1 MARHNDHDGAR
12 EDGDNGQPPLPAPNR
27 RQPAKPFTAG
37 VSPNDTPGGKLIQVK
52 GSGLSGPFIRRPVM
66 TVLLTLS
73 VIVAGIATYNKLAVN
88 DLPAVDYPIIQVTC
102 AYPGADP
109 ITMANNIATPL
120 EKQFLQ
126 IPGLD
131 IITSQ
136 STQSNTSLT
145 LQFVLSKSITDAA
158 TDVQAAIQRATGK
171 LPIDL
176 PSPPTFTKTNPN
188 DQAVYLV
195 GFMSDSLTDGD
206 LYKYASTV
214 VAQRMAI
221 LPGVSQVNIY
231 GVQGAIRIKA
241 DPAALASRGL
251 TMDDLANAIK
261 AGTVYSGAGQF
272 DGTHQTFVL
281 QPNGQI
287 DEAEGYRN
295 LIVARNKD
303 RSPVYLRDI
312 AEVRQSVQD
321 ERTSRFFWVRGFN
334 SPGSIVVLA
343 VSRQAGANAVEV
355 ANSVKALFPE
365 FRASLP
371 GSIRFLPVFDRS
383 QTIVNSVHDVRA
395 TLLIAFVLVVM
406 VIYIFLGRA
415 TDTLIPAVALPL
427 SLLLTFA
434 IMYMLGFSINNLT
447 LMALTLAIGFLV
459 DDAIV
464 FLENVIRRAE
474 HGESILKAAYNTAGE
489 ISFTILSM
497 TLSLAAVF
505 IPLVLLPGLLGRIFQ
520 EFSIT
525 IIVAILAS
533 GLVSLTLT
541 PLMCARILGE
551 RRAGHKRTRME
562 KWTGNFIKRVIDAY
576 GRALDRFLDRAW
588 LTVPILLACILGLWF
603 FFTHLPFTLLPPG
616 DSGFARGVFIAQEGS
631 SPAQMRA
638 FQKQVN
644 EKVEADPSVDKF
656 FTNVGSGSRSASSQ
670 GIVFCIFK
678 PREQRDPIEQ
688 CILRIQKAINTIPG
702 LTAVISPSPVL
713 QINVGATNQT
723 QGQYAYTISGI
734 VPDDVYKLADQLMA
748 KLREFKGFASV
759 RSDYYHST
767 PNLTVNIDRER
778 AATYGVSTSAIQ
790 SLLKNAYSQNYVY
803 LIKQPDDQYQVIL
816 EVKDNERA
824 QPGDLDN
831 LYVRGNNSSTIGQ
844 TGTGAGSGTAT
855 TTGTATDLVPLRAV
869 TSTKQVVGPQAVNH
883 FDQFTSVT
891 INFNLLPGVA
901 IGDATKYIEDSFDQ
915 IQRQYPSVQST
926 FQGEALV
933 FRQLFRALPLLL
945 IGAIFV
951 MYVILG
957 ILYESYVHP
966 ITVLFPAIVPAV
978 VGGLFTLW
986 IFGSTLSLYSVI
998 GLFLLLGIVKKNG
1011 ILVVDFALKRI
1022 DDGLGLREAIHEA
1035 SLERFRPIMMTTFA
1049 ALMGAVPIALGFGQ
1063 DASSRRPLGLVIVG
1077 GLVFSQL
1084 VTLFVTPV
1092 IYLWLE
1098 WFQEHV
1104 LDRVPFLRS
1113 AHTHHEGE
1121 GVPSDVGARA
1131 PIPVR
1136 AG

>member
-1 MARHNDHDGAR
+1 MERSDEPNGAPDGEYPAGAGQDPHQARSTSA
-12 EDGDNGQPPLPAPNR
+12 APKE
-27 RQPAKPFTAG
+27 AKLVP
-37 VSPNDTPGGKLIQVK
+37 VK
-52 GSGLSGPFIRRPVM
+52 GTGLSGPFIRRPVM

-73 VIVAGIATYNKLAVN
+73 VIVAGITTYNQLAVN

-109 ITMANNIATPL
+109 VTMANNIATPL

-136 STQSNTSLT
+136 SSQGNTSLT

-176 PSPPTFTKTNPN
+176 PSPPTFSKTNPN
-188 DQAVYLV
+188 DQAVYLL
-195 GFMSDSLTDGD
+195 GLMSDTLTDGD
-206 LYKYASTV
+206 LYKYASTA
-214 VAQRMAI
+214 VAQRISI

-251 TMDDLANAIK
+251 TMDDVANAIK

-272 DGTHQTFVL
+272 DGQHRSFVL

-287 DEAEGYRN
+287 DQAEGYRN

-312 AEVRQSVQD
+312 AEVIQGVQD
-321 ERTSRFFWVRGFN
+321 ERTSRFFWMRGFN
-334 SPGSIVVLA
+334 PPGSIVVLA

-365 FRASLP
+365 LRASLP
-371 GSIRFLPVFDRS
+371 GSITFTPVFDRS
-383 QTIVNSVHDVRA
+383 QTIVNSVHDVRM

-406 VIYIFLGRA
+406 VIYVFLGRA

-434 IMYMLGFSINNLT
+434 VMTILGFSINNLT

-474 HGESILKAAYNTAGE
+474 HGESILQASYNTAGE

-551 RRAGHKRTRME
+551 RRAGHKRARME

-576 GRALDRFLDRAW
+576 GRALDKFLDRAW
-588 LTVPILLACILGLWF
+588 LTIPILLTCILGLWF

-631 SPAQMRA
+631 SPEQMRA
-638 FQKQVN
+638 FQKLVN
-644 EKVEADPSVDKF
+644 EKIEADPSVGQF
-656 FTNVGSGSRSASSQ
+656 FTVAGSLSRSSSSQ
-670 GIVFCIFK
+670 AIIFCVFK

-688 CILRIQKAINTIPG
+688 CLLRIQKSINTIPG
-702 LTAVISPSPVL
+702 LTAVITPSPVL

-734 VPDDVYKLADQLMA
+734 VPQDVYGAANQMMTN
-748 KLREFKGFASV
+748 LRGFKGFASV
-759 RSDYYHST
+759 RSDYYNST
-767 PNLTVNIDRER
+767 PNLKIEIDRER

-824 QPGDLDN
+824 QPRDLDN
-831 LYVRGNNSSTIGQ
+831 LYVRSNTGSTISQG
-844 TGTGAGSGTAT
+844 GAPGNSIAT
-855 TTGTATDLVPLRAV
+855 TTGSSADLVPLRAV
-869 TSTKQVVGPQAVNH
+869 TSTSQVVGPQAVNH

-901 IGDATKYIEDSFDQ
+901 IGDATKFIEDSFAQ
-915 IQRQYPSVQST
+915 VHQQFPGVQAT

-945 IGAIFV
+945 IAAIFV

-1011 ILVVDFALKRI
+1011 IMVVDFALQRI
-1022 DDGLGLREAIHEA
+1022 DEGWDLRSAIHEA
-1035 SLERFRPIMMTTFA
+1035 SVERFRPIMMTTLA
-1049 ALMGAVPIALGFGQ
+1049 ALMGAVPLALGFGQ

-1077 GLVFSQL
+1077 GLIFSQM

-1098 WFQEHV
+1098 WLQEHV
-1104 LDRVPFLRS
+1104 LDKVPFLRS

-1121 GVPSDVGARA
+1121 PGPGKEGEFGPIPAGAR
-1131 PIPVR
+1131 
-1136 AG
+1136 

>member
-1 MARHNDHDGAR
+1 MERSDPHNSALDGEHESQDRHHARSTSA
-12 EDGDNGQPPLPAPNR
+12 APKE
-27 RQPAKPFTAG
+27 AKLVP
-37 VSPNDTPGGKLIQVK
+37 VK
-52 GSGLSGPFIRRPVM
+52 GTGLSGPFIRRPVM
-66 TVLLTLS
+66 TILLTLS
-73 VIVAGIATYNKLAVN
+73 VIVAGIVTYNKLAVN

-109 ITMANNIATPL
+109 TTMANNIATPL

-136 STQSNTSLT
+136 STQGNTSLT

-171 LPIDL
+171 LPLDL
-176 PSPPTFTKTNPN
+176 PSPPTFSKTNPN

-195 GFMSDSLTDGD
+195 GLMSDTLTDGD

-231 GVQGAIRIKA
+231 GVQAAIRIKA
-241 DPAALASRGL
+241 DPAALAARGL
-251 TMDDLANAIK
+251 TMDDLANGIK

-272 DGTHQTFVL
+272 DVPHRTFVL

-287 DEAEGYRN
+287 DQAEGYRN

-312 AEVRQSVQD
+312 AEVKQSVQD
-321 ERTSRFFWVRGFN
+321 ERTSRFFWVRGFKRP
-334 SPGSIVVLA
+334 PGTTVVLA

-365 FRASLP
+365 LRASLP
-371 GSIRFLPVFDRS
+371 GSIYFLPVFDRS

-395 TLLIAFVLVVM
+395 TLMIAFVLVVM
-406 VIYIFLGRA
+406 VIYVFLGRA

-434 IMYMLGFSINNLT
+434 VMYMLGFSINNLT

-505 IPLVLLPGLLGRIFQ
+505 IPLVFLPGLLGRIFH

-551 RRAGHKRTRME
+551 RKAGHKRTRME
-562 KWTGNFIKRVIDAY
+562 KWTGDFIQRVIGAY
-576 GRALDRFLDRAW
+576 SRALDRFLDRAW
-588 LTVPILLACILGLWF
+588 LTIPILLVCILGLWF

-631 SPAQMRA
+631 SPEQMRA
-638 FQKQVN
+638 FQKLVN
-644 EKVEADPSVDKF
+644 QKIIADPSVAQF
-656 FTNVGSGSRSASSQ
+656 FTVAGSLSRSSSSQ
-670 GIVFCIFK
+670 AIIFCIFK
-678 PREQRDPIEQ
+678 PRDQRDPIEQ
-688 CILRIQKAINTIPG
+688 CLLRIQKSINTIPG
-702 LTAVISPSPVL
+702 LSAVITPSPVL

-734 VPDDVYKLADQLMA
+734 VPQDVYGAANQMMTS
-748 KLREFKGFASV
+748 LRGFKGFASV
-759 RSDYYHST
+759 RSDYYNST
-767 PNLTVNIDRER
+767 PNLKIEIDRER

-803 LIKQPDDQYQVIL
+803 LIKQPNDQYQVIL

-824 QPGDLDN
+824 QPRDLDN
-831 LYVRGNNSSTIGQ
+831 LYERRNSGRTISQGGAPGNSI
-844 TGTGAGSGTAT
+844 AT
-855 TTGTATDLVPLRAV
+855 TTGSSADLVPLRAV
-869 TSTKQVVGPQAVNH
+869 TSTSQVVGPQAVNH

-891 INFNLLPGVA
+891 INFNLLPVVA
-901 IGDATKYIEDSFDQ
+901 IGDATKFIEDSFVQ
-915 IQRQYPSVQST
+915 VHQQFPGVQST

-945 IGAIFV
+945 IAAIFV

-1011 ILVVDFALKRI
+1011 IMVVDFALQRI
-1022 DDGLGLREAIHEA
+1022 DEGWDLRSAIHEA
-1035 SLERFRPIMMTTFA
+1035 SVERFRPIMMTTLA
-1049 ALMGAVPIALGFGQ
+1049 ALMGAIPLALGFGQ
-1063 DASSRRPLGLVIVG
+1063 DAASRRPLGLVIVG

-1104 LDRVPFLRS
+1104 LDKVPFLRS
-1113 AHTHHEGE
+1113 AHYHEHE
-1121 GVPSDVGARA
+1121 VEPARSPAGGRVQPA
-1131 PIPVR
+1131 PVAAR
-1136 AG
+1136 

>member
-1 MARHNDHDGAR
+1 MERSDEHDGAA
-12 EDGDNGQPPLPAPNR
+12 DGEHPAGAGQDRHRVRSTSAAPKE
-27 RQPAKPFTAG
+27 AKLVP
-37 VSPNDTPGGKLIQVK
+37 VK
-52 GSGLSGPFIRRPVM
+52 GTGLSGPFIRRPVM

-73 VIVAGIATYNKLAVN
+73 VIVAGIVTYSKLAVN

-102 AYPGADP
+102 SYPGADP
-109 ITMANNIATPL
+109 VTMANNIATPL

-176 PSPPTFTKTNPN
+176 PSPPTFSKTNPN
-188 DQAVYLV
+188 DQAVYLL
-195 GFMSDSLTDGD
+195 GLMSDTLTDGD
-206 LYKYASTV
+206 LYKYASTA
-214 VAQRMAI
+214 VAQRISI

-251 TMDDLANAIK
+251 TMDDVANAIK
-261 AGTVYSGAGQF
+261 AGTGYSGAGQF
-272 DGTHQTFVL
+272 DGQHRSFIL

-287 DEAEGYRN
+287 DQAEGYRN

-312 AEVRQSVQD
+312 AEVIQGVQD
-321 ERTSRFFWVRGFN
+321 ERTSRFFWMRGFN
-334 SPGSIVVLA
+334 PPGSIVVLA

-365 FRASLP
+365 LRASLP
-371 GSIRFLPVFDRS
+371 GSITFTPVFDRS
-383 QTIVNSVHDVRA
+383 QTIVNSVHDVRM

-406 VIYIFLGRA
+406 VIYVFLGRA

-434 IMYMLGFSINNLT
+434 VMSILGFSINNLT

-474 HGESILKAAYNTAGE
+474 HGESILQASYNTAGE

-551 RRAGHKRTRME
+551 RRAGHKRARME

-576 GRALDRFLDRAW
+576 SRALDKFLDRAW
-588 LTVPILLACILGLWF
+588 LTIPILLTCILGLWF

-616 DSGFARGVFIAQEGS
+616 DSGFVRGVFIAQEGS
-631 SPAQMRA
+631 SPAEMHAYQ
-638 FQKQVN
+638 QQVN
-644 EKVEADPSVDKF
+644 QKLKDDPNIAQF
-656 FTNVGSGSRSASSQ
+656 FTLAGFAARTASSQ
-670 GIVFCIFK
+670 GLIFGFLK
-678 PREQRDPIEQ
+678 PRSQRPPIEQ
-688 CILRIQKAINTIPG
+688 CIPQLQESISSVPG
-702 LTAVISPSPVL
+702 VTAVLQPNPVL
-713 QINVGATNQT
+713 QINVGATSQT

-734 VPDDVYKLADQLMA
+734 VPDEVYTAADQLMT
-748 KLREFKGFASV
+748 KLKGFKGFATV
-759 RSDYYHST
+759 RSDYYNST
-767 PNLTVNIDRER
+767 PNLTVDIDRER
-778 AATYGVSTSAIQ
+778 AATYGVSTSAVQ
-790 SLLKNAYSQNYVY
+790 SLLRTAYSQNYVY
-803 LIKQPDDQYQVIL
+803 LIKQPEDQYQVIL
-816 EVKDNERA
+816 EVQDNERA
-824 QPGDLDN
+824 QPADLDN
-831 LYVRGNNSSTIGQ
+831 LYVRSNSGGT
-844 TGTGAGSGTAT
+844 TGASGAGGGGITT
-855 TTGTATDLVPLRAV
+855 TTGTAAKLVPLRAV
-869 TSTKQVVGPQAVNH
+869 TSTKQIVGPQAVNH
-883 FDQFTSVT
+883 LNQFTSVT
-891 INFNLLPGVA
+891 INFNLLPNVA
-901 IGDATKYIEDSFDQ
+901 IGDATKYIEDSFAQ
-915 IQRQYPSVQST
+915 VQRQFPTVQAT

-933 FRQLFRALPLLL
+933 FRQLFQSLPLLL
-945 IGAIFV
+945 LSAIFV

-978 VGGLFTLW
+978 VGGLCTLW

-1022 DDGLGLREAIHEA
+1022 DEGLSLREAIHEA
-1035 SLERFRPIMMTTFA
+1035 SLERFRPIMMTTLA
-1049 ALMGAVPIALGFGQ
+1049 ALMGAVPLALGFGH
-1063 DASSRRPLGLVIVG
+1063 DASARRPLGLVIVG
-1077 GLVFSQL
+1077 GLIFSQMI
-1084 VTLFVTPV
+1084 TLFVTPV

-1113 AHTHHEGE
+1113 AHMHHEGE
-1121 GVPSDVGARA
+1121 PATDGDGKLREPVP
-1131 PIPVR
+1131 
-1136 AG
+1136 AGIA

>member
-1 MARHNDHDGAR
+1 MNDAEEHDGER
-12 EDGDNGQPPLPAPNR
+12 EVRDKDRLRPRSFAERHPAPA
-27 RQPAKPFTAG
+27 AKLVP
-37 VSPNDTPGGKLIQVK
+37 VE

-73 VIVAGIATYNKLAVN
+73 VIVAGLATYGKLAVN
-88 DLPAVDYPIIQVTC
+88 DLPAVDYPVIQVSC

-109 ITMANNIATPL
+109 TTMANNIATPL

-131 IITSQ
+131 IITSS
-136 STQSNTSLT
+136 STQANTSLT
-145 LQFVLSKSITDAA
+145 LQFALSKSITDAA

-176 PSPPTFTKTNPN
+176 PSPPTFSKTNPN
-188 DQAVYLV
+188 DQAVYLL
-195 GFMSDSLTDGD
+195 GLMSDTLTDGD
-206 LYKYASTV
+206 LYKYASTA

-221 LPGVSQVNIY
+221 LPGVSQVNLY
-231 GVQGAIRIKA
+231 GVQAAIRIKA

-251 TMDDLANAIK
+251 TMDDLAGAIK

-272 DGTHQTFVL
+272 DGPHRTFVL

-287 DEAEGYRN
+287 DQAEGYRN

-312 AEVRQSVQD
+312 AEVKQSVQD

-334 SPGSIVVLA
+334 PPGSIVVLA

-365 FRASLP
+365 LRASLP
-371 GSIRFLPVFDRS
+371 GSIQFTPVYDRS
-383 QTIVNSVHDVRA
+383 QSIVNSADEVKW
-395 TLLIAFVLVVM
+395 TLVIAFVLVVM
-406 VIYIFLGRA
+406 VIYVFLGRA

-427 SLLLTFA
+427 SLLLTVA
-434 IMYMLGFSINNLT
+434 VMYTLNYSINNLT

-464 FLENVIRRAE
+464 FLENVVRRAE
-474 HGESILKAAYNTAGE
+474 HGESILKAAYNSAGE

-505 IPLVLLPGLLGRIFQ
+505 IPLVFLPGLLGRIFR
-520 EFSIT
+520 EFSVT

-533 GLVSLTLT
+533 GLISLTLT

-551 RRAGHKRTRME
+551 RKAGHKRTRME
-562 KWTGNFIKRVIDAY
+562 KWTGDFIKRVIDGY
-576 GRALDRFLDRAW
+576 GRALDKFLDRAW
-588 LTVPILLACILGLWF
+588 LTIPIILACIVGLWF

-616 DSGFARGVFIAQEGS
+616 DSGFIRGVFIAQEGS

-638 FQKQVN
+638 YQQQVN
-644 EKVEADPSVDKF
+644 QKLQD
-656 FTNVGSGSRSASSQ
+656 
-670 GIVFCIFK
+670 
-678 PREQRDPIEQ
+678 DPIVAQFCTLAGFSSRTAGSQALMFLFLKPKNERPPIDQ
-688 CILRIQKAINTIPG
+688 CIVQLQKSISTIPG
-702 LTAVISPSPVL
+702 VAAVMQPNPVL
-713 QINVGATNQT
+713 QLNVGVTNQT
-723 QGQYAYTISGI
+723 QGQYAYTVSGI
-734 VPDDVYKLADQLMA
+734 VPDDVYGAADQLMA
-748 KLREFKGFASV
+748 KLRGFKGFATV
-759 RSDYYHST
+759 RSDFYNNT
-767 PNLTVNIDRER
+767 PNLTVDIDRER
-778 AATYGVSTSAIQ
+778 AATYGVSTLAVQ
-790 SLLKNAYSQNYVY
+790 SLLRTAYSQNYVY
-803 LIKQPDDQYQVIL
+803 LIKQPEDQYQVIL

-824 QPGDLDN
+824 TPGDLDN
-831 LYVRGNNSSTIGQ
+831 LYVRGANPSGPSNPTTATSSSGSS
-844 TGTGAGSGTAT
+844 GSSGTVPNLGLGI
-855 TTGTATDLVPLRAV
+855 TTGVASNLVPLRAV

-883 FDQFTSVT
+883 FNQFTSVT
-891 INFNLLPGVA
+891 INFNLLPNVA
-901 IGDATKYIEDSFDQ
+901 IGDATTFIENAFAQ
-915 IQRQYPSVQST
+915 VRQQYPGVQAT

-945 IGAIFV
+945 ISAIFV

-957 ILYESYVHP
+957 ILCESYVHP

-978 VGGLFTLW
+978 VGGLFTLF
-986 IFGSTLSLYSVI
+986 I
-998 GLFLLLGIVKKNG
+998 
-1011 ILVVDFALKRI
+1011 
-1022 DDGLGLREAIHEA
+1022 
-1035 SLERFRPIMMTTFA
+1035 
-1049 ALMGAVPIALGFGQ
+1049 
-1063 DASSRRPLGLVIVG
+1063 
-1077 GLVFSQL
+1077 
-1084 VTLFVTPV
+1084 TPV

-1113 AHTHHEGE
+1113 AHTHHEGDLA
-1121 GVPSDVGARA
+1121 PAPGAPQPA
-1131 PIPVR
+1131 P
-1136 AG
+1136 AS